1 MGKYSNEIKKIFE
14 NMSDTLSV
22 ILEEEKA
29 IIAGGIISRIFS
41 GRSTKDSDVDVY
53 FRSAESLAR
62 TLYAIGGTENIVTD
76 WTDKSIMI
84 KSGKNGCIVQ
94 FIIIDYFE
102 NAFQIFD
109 KFDFTCVMG
118 AYDLGIEDEVSSCF
132 VFHEDFMMH
141 NAQRKLVY
149 NPKTEFP
156 VISALRVHKYEKEG
170 YKISKNEFVKVLLS
184 IMNLEI
190 KSWEDAE
197 KQFGKFYGTSLSGM
211 ITDELKEKEFSKEL
225 LLEIVENYSFTHDVK
240 PPSGKT
246 IYNWQEFVVQ
256 ITGIKE
262 KAYLWKNSYFTVSGD
277 TWKRISD
284 SEREFYHLVDKHNHF
299 DFGGRVYKYVVSK
312 PDGKFVSQ
320 YRTSFEYQI
329 GVPAIDETNG
339 LWFYYLPGIKVAK
352 QVYGTNPDRVLVEF
366 NLIRL
371 KNEAYSPEVDGQAY
385 ELLPTKI
392 FSKEEENEL
401 LEKSRSF
408 THFSENL
415 PF

>member
-1 MGKYSNEIKKIFE
+1 MITGETYRRIRVGCLLNVQPFFFKNYHSSFTCEAREVEQQDISEERTLVTLRRLIKMGKYSNEIKKIFE

-170 YKISKNEFVKVLLS
+170 
-184 IMNLEI
+184 
-190 KSWEDAE
+190 
-197 KQFGKFYGTSLSGM
+197 
-211 ITDELKEKEFSKEL
+211 
-225 LLEIVENYSFTHDVK
+225 
-240 PPSGKT
+240 
-246 IYNWQEFVVQ
+246 
-256 ITGIKE
+256 
-262 KAYLWKNSYFTVSGD
+262 
-277 TWKRISD
+277 
-284 SEREFYHLVDKHNHF
+284 
-299 DFGGRVYKYVVSK
+299 
-312 PDGKFVSQ
+312 
-320 YRTSFEYQI
+320 
-329 GVPAIDETNG
+329 
-339 LWFYYLPGIKVAK
+339 
-352 QVYGTNPDRVLVEF
+352 
-366 NLIRL
+366 
-371 KNEAYSPEVDGQAY
+371 
-385 ELLPTKI
+385 
-392 FSKEEENEL
+392 
-401 LEKSRSF
+401 
-408 THFSENL
+408 
-415 PF
+415 